1 MPREDRPR
9 GCLVWLRE
17 GRVLQEE
24 GEVGHTG
31 AMSAQGTRHF
41 HLRGHW
47 PQALQ
52 GLVIL
57 A

>member
-1 MPREDRPR
+1 MPREDRPW

-31 AMSAQGTRHF
+31 AMSAQGTGHF

>member
-31 AMSAQGTRHF
+31 AMSAQGLGIFTYAAT
-41 HLRGHW
+41 GHRLSRVW
-47 PQALQ
+47 SS
-52 GLVIL
+52 
-57 A
+57 

>member
-9 GCLVWLRE
+9 RCLVWLRE
-17 GRVLQEE
+17 RRVLQEE
-24 GEVGHTG
+24 GGVGHTG
-31 AMSAQGTRHF
+31 AVSAQGTGHF
-41 HLRGHW
+41 HRRGHW
-47 PQALQ
+47 PQALP